1 MAIPLVIVIP
11 FAAKRQIILS
21 GSVKKTYPS
30 GHGGGGG
37 GSEVVGAVDGAE
49 LGAGAGEVSVD
60 VPGAASGGGEG
71 GPGKVGV
78 VEMVLGAGAV
88 AERSGVR
95 AGSIAGDWGGS
106 SKLSDC
112 SVNGEVVGVGLDG
125 GGERAGGG
133 V

>member
-1 MAIPLVIVIP
+1 
-11 FAAKRQIILS
+11 
-21 GSVKKTYPS
+21 
-30 GHGGGGG
+30 
-37 GSEVVGAVDGAE
+37 
-49 LGAGAGEVSVD
+49 VD
-60 VPGAASGGGEG
+60 VPGAAGSGGEG
-71 GPGKVGV
+71 GPGEVGV

-95 AGSIAGDWGGS
+95 AGSIAGDWGRSWS

-112 SVNGEVVGVGLDG
+112 SVNGEVVGVGLGG